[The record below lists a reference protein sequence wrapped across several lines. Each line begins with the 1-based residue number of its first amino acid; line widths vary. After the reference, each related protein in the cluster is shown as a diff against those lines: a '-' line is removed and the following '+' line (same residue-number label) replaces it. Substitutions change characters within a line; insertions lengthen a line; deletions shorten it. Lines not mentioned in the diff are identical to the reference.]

1 MKACPERSAAL
12 ALLRKYNAE
21 PFHIQHALTVEGV
34 MRWYANELGYGEDAD
49 FWATVGL
56 LHDVDFEKWPEQHCK
71 KAPELLSEIGCG
83 DALIHALCD
92 ALLGAAAMGD
102 IGLHF
107 PDTSER
113 FKGIDSRIL
122 LRHTVEMLRDKGY
135 RIGNVDCTLC
145 LQRPKIKPYIA
156 AMRETLAET
165 MGIDPERVSVK
176 ATTTERLGFVGREEG
191 VEAHAVALVYRETP

>member
-1 MKACPERSAAL
+1 MNDFRIGHGYDVHAL
-12 ALLRKYNAE
+12 ADGLPLR
-21 PFHIQHALTVEGV
+21 LGGV
-34 MRWYANELGYGEDAD
+34 LIEHPR
-49 FWATVGL
+49 
-56 LHDVDFEKWPEQHCK
+56 
-71 KAPELLSEIGCG
+71 GCVAHSDG

-92 ALLGAAAMGD
+92 ALLGAAAMG
-102 IGLHF
+102 
-107 PDTSER
+107 
-113 FKGIDSRIL
+113 RIL